1 MKKRIMWINPIGS
14 SVLDQPIQEL
24 LESFKQSDTYIDV
37 VSLKKGPLHLN
48 YHYYEAHVLVDTLHL
63 VKQAEEEMYDA
74 VVIGCFYDTGLREAR
89 EITDHL
95 VVVAPGEASLYLAAT
110 LGRRISIIVS
120 KAKCI
125 PKMKDNL
132 LGYGFR
138 ECIAS
143 FKSANLDVHEFQ
155 KDPKKTCDRLVLLAG
170 EAVKKDMA
178 EVIILGCT
186 AQFGFFR
193 ELQEAI
199 GVPVTDPLKQPE
211 NSPP

>member
-1 MKKRIMWINPIGS
+1 
-14 SVLDQPIQEL
+14 
-24 LESFKQSDTYIDV
+24 
-37 VSLKKGPLHLN
+37 
-48 YHYYEAHVLVDTLHL
+48 
-63 VKQAEEEMYDA
+63 MYDA

-95 VVVAPGEASLYLAAT
+95 VVVAPGEASLHLAAT

-199 GVPVTDPLKQPE
+199 GVPVIDAVAAPLKYAELLIELKRQFRW
-211 NSPP
+211 SHSKAYTYQGPPKEEMGLLTRDEQCGFLEHPGS